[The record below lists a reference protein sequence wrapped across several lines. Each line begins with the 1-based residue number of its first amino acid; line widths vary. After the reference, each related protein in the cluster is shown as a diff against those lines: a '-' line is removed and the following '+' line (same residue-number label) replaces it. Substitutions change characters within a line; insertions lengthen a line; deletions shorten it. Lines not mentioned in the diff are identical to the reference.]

1 VEVEYTLRVDEKVAE
16 AILAS
21 IKPDLNDIPKECRGE
36 TVEDHSI
43 LVIRFSCSK
52 ASILKALNNSFTN
65 IVLMLLDMVGCLG
78 NE

>member
-1 VEVEYTLRVDEKVAE
+1 MLGVYEKVAE

-36 TVEDHSI
+36 VVENHSK

-65 IVLMLLDMVGCLG
+65 IVLMLLDLVRCLG

>member
-1 VEVEYTLRVDEKVAE
+1 MLRVDEKVAE

-21 IKPDLNDIPKECRGE
+21 IKPDIDDIPKECRGE
-36 TVEDHSI
+36 VVENRSI

-65 IVLMLLDMVGCLG
+65 IVLMLLDLVGCLG